1 MAHRLQPETD
11 HHRAHPRRN
20 RIVAGVATLSLAS
33 TLLLAA
39 PASIAQDGTG
49 GAPPLEE
56 TGCVLVPASDIDA
69 LKAGRDAGSPVAS
82 PVAATPA
89 AGASPVASP
98 VATPV
103 AGPTFNADLLLEDL
117 TATSTS
123 LASCLTEGRFI
134 DVADR
139 TSPLFRGQLIGT
151 PQELPTA
158 LYATLAETFPP
169 TDAAILEIANAT
181 LVDDTQASA
190 DVVWQVG
197 HQVRVDRW
205 FFTLERVQ
213 GLTMWVVDRAE
224 PGTYTPATEATRIDV
239 TIADNRYD
247 LGATTVDGD
256 AVQFDARN
264 DDGVDHELLVLR
276 LEGDASTSALLTTP
290 GPEFPEGITF
300 IGQATIP
307 ASASGSMLLVDLE
320 PGTYAIVCLLT
331 DENGLPHLADGM
343 EATFEVS

>member
-1 MAHRLQPETD
+1 
-11 HHRAHPRRN
+11 
-20 RIVAGVATLSLAS
+20 
-33 TLLLAA
+33 
-39 PASIAQDGTG
+39 
-49 GAPPLEE
+49 
-56 TGCVLVPASDIDA
+56 
-69 LKAGRDAGSPVAS
+69 
-82 PVAATPA
+82 
-89 AGASPVASP
+89 
-98 VATPV
+98 
-103 AGPTFNADLLLEDL
+103 
-117 TATSTS
+117 
-123 LASCLTEGRFI
+123 
-134 DVADR
+134 
-139 TSPLFRGQLIGT
+139 IGT
-151 PQELPTA
+151 PQELPTD

-320 PGTYAIVCLLT
+320 PGTYAFVCLLT
-331 DENGLPHLADGM
+331 DENGLPHLEKGM
-343 EATFEVS
+343 EATF